1 LRGAV
6 ERATRWWK
14 VVTVQESRRGRAG
27 AAAIA
32 ALAGRL
38 TERDQRVALACYEH
52 RVLTTEQLRRLYF
65 SAPRRARRRLALLYE
80 LRVLD
85 RFRPARQPG
94 QGSAQHH
101 WILDEAGA
109 HVVAA
114 QLGVERAELRFRHQ
128 AALGIFG
135 SQKLDHQL
143 EVNEFFT
150 RLAEDARQAGG
161 RLLEWWGERRCLAAL
176 EGRVAPDGYGR
187 RRAATTRHCRAARS
201 PTRSR
206 CSSSPSPARPG
217 ATTPPLRSRA
227 ASCRSVLPSGR
238 RSARRSRSSA
248 PPSTTSTPPPTT
260 SARSIWLLCR
270 PQMTDQHTHQ
280 RRRGETARGLA
291 LQPERGANPPQQ
303 HGRAHRDRAA
313 RDRDLQRRRRSRHR
327 PHRLAGP
334 SRVP

>member
-1 LRGAV
+1 MGAGV
-6 ERATRWWK
+6 GAGPRAALWADPDRPPDNRPNPLHSRCFRVAAERATRWRK

-114 QLGVERAELRFRHQ
+114 RLGVERAELRFRHQ

-143 EVNEFFT
+143 EVNEFFSL
-150 RLAEDARQAGG
+150 LAEDARQAGG
-161 RLLEWWGERRCLAAL
+161 RLHEWWGERRCLAAL
-176 EGRVAPDGYGR
+176 EGRVAPDGYGKLLLPGR
-187 RRAATTRHCRAARS
+187 RPVSFLLELDRGSEDHSRLRQKARRYDKALPRSPLADEEPLLLLTVPSQQRRDNAAAAVAGSELAIRVAVWTPARS
-201 PTRSR
+201 PL
-206 CSSSPSPARPG
+206 AI
-217 ATTPPLRSRA
+217 LRD
-227 ASCRSVLPSGR
+227 
-238 RSARRSRSSA
+238 
-248 PPSTTSTPPPTT
+248 
-260 SARSIWLLCR
+260 II
-270 PQMTDQHTHQ
+270 D
-280 RRRGETARGLA
+280 A
-291 LQPERGANPPQQ
+291 LQPSTQDER
-303 HGRAHRDRAA
+303 
-313 RDRDLQRRRRSRHR
+313 
-327 PHRLAGP
+327 
-334 SRVP
+334 